1 MIVPSSLTRAVTVRI
16 ACAAMVA
23 GGLGALTAAVAP
35 GRWIVVS
42 FLAVA
47 ALAAVVGLLRRGS
60 RNAVTPTVA
69 GLAVSALALTLG
81 YGGPGGTPSLVFDGG
96 TFGRLVQTAHEA
108 VSQANGSFPPMASST
123 PIEMLLVAGAM
134 VVYLLLDAV
143 AVGLR
148 APAWSGLVAIAL
160 WVPTTV
166 LGLPAP
172 WWGFAI
178 SAIGYLMLLAASTTT
193 ATSGSNTLAE
203 RARVTSLTARYI
215 AAVAVAALLVAPA
228 LAYLPAWASVTLP
241 TLGNDVG
248 GPVHISSD
256 LDLRSDLGS
265 RSGQVILTYT
275 TTSPDIGPL
284 RVFTMTTFNGR
295 SWSDPEAPATDLVPV
310 VSGGPLVPVGADPPA
325 AAGVGVQV
333 TIGRLQDVH
342 LPITIAPR
350 EVTIAGSWSYDA
362 ARDEVLGRQPTTAGM
377 SYSMSAS
384 IPTWTAAQLAAA
396 GRIADVP
403 VESLTVP
410 QTSKTSAVRLIAQKV
425 TAGATTP
432 YEQAVALQNYF
443 RDSRNFTYDT
453 TVAPVVSD
461 DAVWD
466 FLQGKRGYCVHFAT
480 AMTVMARMLGIP
492 ARIAVG
498 FLPGQANGT
507 TYTVTGK
514 QTHAWPE
521 LYFAGAGWVRFE
533 PTPAVQTGLAPA
545 WTSPATAPG
554 STPSPSATSES
565 SHPQSSS
572 IPTVAPTA
580 GSAGTAGSTTSW
592 PLGWPWSGG
601 AVAIAVLG
609 TALGLLGLRRRRRA
623 ANLDP
628 EAAWATLRKQIT
640 TWGVEWSD
648 ASTPR
653 AVVAAVTRRVRDAG
667 AELTQAEHA
676 ALHTLATAVE
686 DRRYAPEP
694 SEPTS
699 SDLRRQVTVVS
710 SAVARAVSDRPAR
723 DGGPN
728 ALPAAP

>member
-1 MIVPSSLTRAVTVRI
+1 MIVPSGPTRSVAVRI
-16 ACAAMVA
+16 ANVVMVT
-23 GGLGALTAAVAP
+23 GGLATLTAAVEP
-35 GRWIVVS
+35 GRWLVVS
-42 FLAVA
+42 VLAVTTVA
-47 ALAAVVGLLRRGS
+47 AIVGVLRDGC
-60 RNAVTPTVA
+60 RNALIPTVT
-69 GLAVSALALTLG
+69 GLALSALGLAIG
-81 YGGPGGTPSLVFDGG
+81 YGGPGGTFSLVLDGG
-96 TFGRLVQTAHEA
+96 TVGRLVATAHEA

-123 PIEMLLVAGAM
+123 PIELLLVAGGL

-178 SAIGYLMLLAASTTT
+178 SATGYLMLLAASTTP
-193 ATSGSNTLAE
+193 ATSGSGSLAE
-203 RARVTSLTARYI
+203 RARLTSLTARYI
-215 AAVAVAALLVAPA
+215 AGVAAATLLVAPA
-228 LAYLPAWASVTLP
+228 LAYLPVWASVTLP

-256 LDLRSDLGS
+256 LDLRADLGS

-284 RVFTMTTFNGR
+284 RVFTMTSFDGR
-295 SWSDPEAPATDLVPV
+295 SWSDPESPTSELAPV
-310 VSGGPLVPVGADPPA
+310 VSGSRLVPAGPQAPA
-325 AAGVGVQV
+325 TPGVGVEV
-333 TIGRLQDVH
+333 TIGRLQDTH

-350 EVTIAGSWSYDA
+350 ELSITGSWSYDA
-362 ARDEVLGRQPTTAGM
+362 ARDEVLGRQATTAGLT
-377 SYSMSAS
+377 YSMSAS
-384 IPTWTAAQLAAA
+384 IPTWTASQLAAA
-396 GRIADVP
+396 GRIVDVP
-403 VESLTVP
+403 VEALMVP
-410 QTSKTSAVRLIAQKV
+410 QTSKTSAVRQIAQKV
-425 TAGATTP
+425 TAGAATP

-453 TVAPVVSD
+453 TVAPAVSD

-545 WTSPATAPG
+545 WTSPATASG

-565 SHPQSSS
+565 SHPQTSSLPS
-572 IPTVAPTA
+572 VAPTV
-580 GSAGTAGSTTSW
+580 GSTGSTGSTGSW
-592 PLGWPWSGG
+592 PAGWPWTG
-601 AVAIAVLG
+601 AAALIVVVG
-609 TALGLLGLRRRRRA
+609 TVSGLLGLRRHRRS
-623 ANLDP
+623 ANLGP
-628 EAAWATLRKQIT
+628 EEAWAALKQQLSG
-640 TWGVEWSD
+640 WDVPWSD

-653 AVVAAVTRRVRDAG
+653 TVVAAVTRRVDDAG
-667 AELTQAEHA
+667 AALTPEERA
-676 ALHTLATAVE
+676 ALHALATAVE
-686 DRRYAPEP
+686 DLRYAPEP
-694 SEPTS
+694 SEAAS
-699 SDLRRQVTVVS
+699 RDLRNEVTMVAT
-710 SAVARAVSDRPAR
+710 AVARAVSGRPAL

-728 ALPAAP
+728 ALPDAS

>member
-1 MIVPSSLTRAVTVRI
+1 VIVPSSLTRAVTVRI
-16 ACAAMVA
+16 ACVAIVA
-23 GGLGALTAAVAP
+23 GGLGTLTAAVEP
-35 GRWIVVS
+35 GRWLVVS
-42 FLAVA
+42 FLALTA
-47 ALAAVVGLLRRGS
+47 TAGVVGLLRRGS
-60 RNAVTPTVA
+60 RNAAIPTVVGFA
-69 GLAVSALALTLG
+69 LGALGLALG
-81 YGGPGGTPSLVFDGG
+81 YGGPGGTFSMVFDGRTIG
-96 TFGRLVQTAHEA
+96 HLVETAHEA

-123 PIEMLLVAGAM
+123 PIEMLLVAGGL

-178 SAIGYLMLLAASTTT
+178 SATGYLMLLAAST
-193 ATSGSNTLAE
+193 APAANGPTSLAE
-203 RARVTSLTARYI
+203 RARMTSLTARYI
-215 AAVAVAALLVAPA
+215 AGVAATTLLVAPA
-228 LAYLPAWASVTLP
+228 LAYLPVWASVTLP

-256 LDLRSDLGS
+256 LDLRADLGS
-265 RSGQVILTYT
+265 RLGQVILRYT
-275 TTSPDIGPL
+275 TTSPDLGPL
-284 RVFTMTTFNGR
+284 RVFTMTSFNGR
-295 SWSDPEAPATDLVPV
+295 SWSDPATPVSELVPV
-310 VSGGPLVPVGADPPA
+310 VPGSRLVPDGADAPA
-325 AAGVGVQV
+325 TAGVAVQV
-333 TIGRLQDVH
+333 TIGRLQDTH

-350 EVTIAGSWSYDA
+350 ELSIPGSWSYDA
-362 ARDEVLGRQPTTAGM
+362 ARDEVLGRQPTTAGL

-384 IPTWTAAQLAAA
+384 VPTWTATQLAAA

-403 VESLTVP
+403 VDSLVVP
-410 QTSKTSAVRLIAQKV
+410 QTSKTAEVRQIAQKV
-425 TAGATTP
+425 TSGATTP

-498 FLPGQANGT
+498 FLPGQADGT

-545 WTSPATAPG
+545 WTSPATASG
-554 STPSPSATSES
+554 STPSPSAPSES
-565 SHPQSSS
+565 SHPRTSSV
-572 IPTVAPTA
+572 PTVAPTV
-580 GSAGTAGSTTSW
+580 GSTGTTGSTGSW
-592 PLGWPWSGG
+592 PAGWPWTGG
-601 AVAIAVLG
+601 AAAIVVVG
-609 TALGLLGLRRRRRA
+609 TVLGLLGLRRRRRA
-623 ANLDP
+623 ADLGP
-628 EAAWATLRKQIT
+628 EEAWAALRKQIAV
-640 TWGVEWSD
+640 WDVPWND

-653 AVVAAVTRRVRDAG
+653 TVVAAVTRRIGDAG
-667 AELTQAEHA
+667 AELTPDERA
-676 ALHTLATAVE
+676 ALHALATAVE
-686 DRRYAPEP
+686 DLRYAPEP
-694 SEPTS
+694 SVTAS
-699 SDLRRQVTVVS
+699 RDLRREVTAVTA
-710 SAVARAVSDRPAR
+710 AVARAVSGRPAR

-728 ALPAAP
+728 ALPSVP